1 MRTAAWLMLLPALA
15 CAQNGIE
22 IQYVTSSVS
31 FEQGAP
37 VAGGLTTLFVQ
48 GLQFEGAS
56 LTPGNPPVFELAGV
70 RVNIYGRPAAIL
82 SMQNL
87 DDCQAISVQVSWSAD
102 DSVKPAVE
110 VTQDNR
116 KGVVETVPLGIWDA
130 IITDDL
136 GNALAYR
143 LPGYEQITPEKP
155 LKGGESFVIFAANMG
170 PVTLAP
176 PDGAVTPSNPP
187 ELIMY
192 QREPPYNSVGSGLW
206 IKGNDTN
213 DANTGLADGLT
224 GKKPMVPGLVGV
236 YEMEFR
242 FDSTSPPQ
250 GDFGTIGVWRGKC
263 VAEFNR
269 PPPFCLAG
277 PTRYSKRVPIPVE
290 PCSPTGTLCQPR

>member
-1 MRTAAWLMLLPALA
+1 MKGARCLVFLPILA
-15 CAQNGIE
+15 FAQGDIE

-37 VAGGLTTLFVQ
+37 VAGGLTTLFVR
-48 GLQFEGAS
+48 GLGFDGS
-56 LTPGNPPVFELAGV
+56 LVKPENPPVFHLAGV

-87 DDCQAISVQVSWSAD
+87 EDCQAINVQVSWSAD

-110 VTQDNR
+110 VMQDSR
-116 KGVVETVPLGIWDA
+116 KAVVETVPLGIWDA
-130 IITDDL
+130 IITDDR

-143 LPGYEQITPEKP
+143 LPSYEQITPEKP
-155 LKGGESFVIFAANMG
+155 LKGGENFVIFGANMG
-170 PVTLAP
+170 PVTKAP

-192 QREPPYNSVGSGLW
+192 QREPPYNSASSGLW

-213 DANTGLADGLT
+213 DSNIGLADGLT
-224 GKKPMVPGLVGV
+224 GKKPMVPGLVGI

-250 GDFGTIGVWRGKC
+250 GDYGTIGVWRGKC

-269 PPPFCLAG
+269 PPPLCIAG
-277 PTRYSKRVPIPVE
+277 PTRYSKRVPILVE